1 MPSHYWEVE
10 MSSKEIKHCQIDR
23 VEGEPYLPHHF
34 CVYIDGKLMAGD
46 VPVQMLAAAP
56 QMVEAIK
63 YALECE
69 RERVSFGKG
78 LPTLIEVLE
87 EALELAGVEVDH
99 E

>member
-1 MPSHYWEVE
+1 

-23 VEGEPYLPHHF
+23 VEGEPSLPHHF

-63 YALECE
+63 YALQCEKE
-69 RERVSFGKG
+69 REVLSQDPESPRRSNP
-78 LPTLIEVLE
+78 LPTLIEMLE